1 VSTDTGS
8 ISQGKSSGIVRS
20 ETYAEHEDRVR
31 ADRTAPVCLDL
42 RRKRVFMKISKLL
55 NCIQENLNSGCLTL
69 DSEVYIRND
78 WGDIHPVED
87 VRIEENELL
96 LADQEPT

>member
-1 VSTDTGS
+1 
-8 ISQGKSSGIVRS
+8 
-20 ETYAEHEDRVR
+20 
-31 ADRTAPVCLDL
+31 
-42 RRKRVFMKISKLL
+42 MKISKLL
-55 NCIQENLNSGCLTL
+55 NCIQENLKSGCLTL

-78 WGDIHPVED
+78 WGDIYPVED